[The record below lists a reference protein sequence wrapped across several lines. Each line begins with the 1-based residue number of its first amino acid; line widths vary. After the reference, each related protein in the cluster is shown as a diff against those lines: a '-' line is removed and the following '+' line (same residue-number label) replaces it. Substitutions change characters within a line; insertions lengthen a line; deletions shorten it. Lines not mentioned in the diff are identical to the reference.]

1 MMSGRH
7 LASTARAGTGD
18 RVLSAVLV
26 TAILLVMALGYG
38 LIDNRWYR
46 VLSVA
51 GGSMEPA
58 IDRGDAIVLVRP
70 PDRLEVGDVVTLQAN
85 DTLVTHRVVAVAPDG
100 SFKTKGDAND
110 SVDDWTGVKVRVVG
124 RVFLTIPWL
133 GSALA
138 AFGSNAFFHDA
149 ASRPADVIAGDW
161 GLGLSEA
168 EIEEDSNLEDV
179 PASQDIVPTSTVT
192 TESAGDTVPTDHTED
207 TSAYDE
213 ETTPTQP

>member
-1 MMSGRH
+1 MKGRH
-7 LASTARAGTGD
+7 LAATSRSATGD

-26 TAILLVMALGYG
+26 TALVLVVALGYG

-70 PDRLEVGDVVTLQAN
+70 PHRLEVGDVVTLQAN

-100 SFKTKGDAND
+100 AFKTKGDANAAA
-110 SVDDWTGVKVRVVG
+110 DDWTGVEVKVVG

-133 GSALA
+133 GRALA
-138 AFGSNAFFHDA
+138 AVGSNAFFHDA
-149 ASRPADVIAGDW
+149 TSRPAAVIAGDW
-161 GLGLSEA
+161 TPSEP
-168 EIEEDSNLEDV
+168 EIEEDSGLEDI
-179 PASQDIVPTSTVT
+179 PLSEDSVPTSTAT
-192 TESAGDTVPTDHTED
+192 TVPPGDTVPAENAED
-207 TSAYDE
+207 TSASAA

>member
-1 MMSGRH
+1 MSGRH
-7 LASTARAGTGD
+7 LAATPRTVAGD
-18 RVLSAVLV
+18 RVLSAVLI
-26 TAILLVMALGYG
+26 TALVLVMALGYG

-58 IDRGDAIVLVRP
+58 IDRGDAIVLIRP
-70 PDRLEVGDVVTLQAN
+70 PVRLEVGDVVTLQAN
-85 DTLVTHRVVAVAPDG
+85 DTLVTHRVVAVTADG

-110 SVDDWTGVKVRVVG
+110 SVDDWTGVEVRVVG

-161 GLGLSEA
+161 SPSEA
-168 EIEEDSNLEDV
+168 EIEEDFSLEDIPV
-179 PASQDIVPTSTVT
+179 SEDSDPTSTVA
-192 TESAGDTVPTDHTED
+192 TEAPGDTVPADQAED
-207 TSAYDE
+207 TSGSAE